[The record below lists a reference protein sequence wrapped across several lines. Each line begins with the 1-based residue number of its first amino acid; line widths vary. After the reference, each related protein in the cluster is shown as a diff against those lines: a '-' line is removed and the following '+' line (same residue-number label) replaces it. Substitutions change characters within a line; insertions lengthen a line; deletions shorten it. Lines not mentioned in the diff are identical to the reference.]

1 MTQAQSKHAFCVTD
15 RYKLQ
20 QQFGVVIPR
29 SGCAFAVPRFQRA
42 RSSRATRN
50 PS

>member
-1 MTQAQSKHAFCVTD
+1 MMQAQSKHAFCLTD

-29 SGCAFAVPRFQRA
+29 SAARFQRA
-42 RSSRATRN
+42 RFSRATRN